1 MPRVRA
7 RQLVAYAAERLGGG
21 LQVGVAD
28 LAVQLDNLLQL
39 GDGPAEL
46 PPSAVDHRHVIA
58 GHRLPGPV
66 PHLPPDRQRL
76 PEVLQRPL
84 PLAQTVVHEAD
95 AGQRDR
101 LPGPVPDLSRD
112 RQRLPVVLQRPL
124 RLPQSAVWRAVLLG
138 GRQAAAS

>member
-66 PHLPPDRQRL
+66 PTSRRISSACPKYSSARCRSP
-76 PEVLQRPL
+76 RPSYTRPML
-84 PLAQTVVHEAD
+84 VSVTVSPA
-95 AGQRDR
+95 RS
-101 LPGPVPDLSRD
+101 PTSRVIGSD
-112 RQRLPVVLQRPL
+112 CP
-124 RLPQSAVWRAVLLG
+124 
-138 GRQAAAS
+138 

>member
-66 PHLPPDRQRL
+66 P
-76 PEVLQRPL
+76 
-84 PLAQTVVHEAD
+84 
-95 AGQRDR
+95 
-101 LPGPVPDLSRD
+101 DLSRD